1 MFSLQPAAFRGLSN
15 LTARSGEPILSGM
28 EQLTIRP
35 ISLEDAEGI
44 AAIYNPYILTS
55 IITFEEE
62 PVSTGEIQ
70 RRIDSVQSLGYPW
83 LVAEVDGS
91 LAGYAY
97 ASRWRERPAY
107 RYTAESTIYLSQ
119 ESGGHGYGSKLYN
132 ALLDELRAGGFHAVI
147 GVITLPNPASIAL
160 HEKLGF
166 SKVAHFSQVGYKF
179 EHWLDVGYWQLTF

>member
-1 MFSLQPAAFRGLSN
+1 
-15 LTARSGEPILSGM
+15 M

-35 ISLEDAEGI
+35 VSLEDAEGI

>member
-35 ISLEDAEGI
+35 VSLEDAEGI

-119 ESGGHGYGSKLYN
+119 ESSGHGYGSKLYN

>member
-83 LVAEVDGS
+83 LVAEVDGR

-179 EHWLDVGYWQLTF
+179 ERWLDVGYWQLIF